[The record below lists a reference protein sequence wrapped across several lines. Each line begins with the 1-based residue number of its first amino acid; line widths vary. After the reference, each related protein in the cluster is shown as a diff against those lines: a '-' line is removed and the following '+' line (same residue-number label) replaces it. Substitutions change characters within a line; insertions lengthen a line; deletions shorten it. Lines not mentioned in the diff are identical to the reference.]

1 MGAWVNSPALFP
13 PDASMRLAPA
23 ALSVALLMALAGCA
37 TTSDSGMSAAERADA
52 AAAMPATAATTA
64 PATQAE
70 PPADDALNATVWY
83 QRAVE
88 RDLVYRTVYRAAANR
103 LQAALKDK
111 HWDALPK
118 EDRTGNPA
126 RLAPAIIVDVD
137 ETVLDNAPSTVRA
150 IRERREFNE
159 AAWGQW

>member
-1 MGAWVNSPALFP
+1 
-13 PDASMRLAPA
+13 MRLAPA

-37 TTSDSGMSAAERADA
+37 TTSGSDMSAAERADA
-52 AAAMPATAATTA
+52 AAATPMPATTTA
-64 PATQAE
+64 PAVQAE
-70 PPADDALNATVWY
+70 PPADDALNATAWY

-103 LQAALKDK
+103 LRAALKDK

-118 EDRTGNPA
+118 EDRIGNPA

-137 ETVLDNAPSTVRA
+137 ETVLDNAPSTVRQ
-150 IRERREFNE
+150 IRD
-159 AAWGQW
+159 AADFDDKHTEIDALSAFLKAKA